1 MDIIEIAAEFLKIDQ
16 ATVSNAMNQGVI
28 QGIFHL
34 FFFPSVFLIMFVMIL
49 MNRRGTGRKDLDLLI
64 TVSIYAFILMSG
76 YYKYFVWMST
86 YWLYLLIFL
95 GAIYVVTHHTSKQG
109 GGSGGKQMPG
119 IGRSATG
126 FGKVMNLAKGDPL
139 GIKGEI
145 AQLEIDIVRAQNNP
159 DGSSELNKSISARMS
174 QIRELINNDL
184 RGTVYKNDLR
194 KLEALARK

>member
-1 MDIIEIAAEFLKIDQ
+1 MDIIDIVAEFLKIDQ
-16 ATVSNAMNQGVI
+16 ATVDSAMNQGVM

-34 FFFPSVFLIMFVMIL
+34 FFFPTVFLIMFVMIL
-49 MNRRGTGRKDLDLLI
+49 MNKRGTGRKDLDMLI

-95 GAIYVVTHHTSKQG
+95 GAIYVITHHTSKSNG
-109 GGSGGKQMPG
+109 GGGGKQMPG
-119 IGRSATG
+119 FGGNATG

-145 AQLEIDIVRAQNNP
+145 AQLEVDLVRVQRNP
-159 DGSSELNKSISARMS
+159 GGANELNKSISTRMA
-174 QIRELINNDL
+174 QIRGLIDNDP
-184 RGTVYKNDLR
+184 RGAVYKNDLR